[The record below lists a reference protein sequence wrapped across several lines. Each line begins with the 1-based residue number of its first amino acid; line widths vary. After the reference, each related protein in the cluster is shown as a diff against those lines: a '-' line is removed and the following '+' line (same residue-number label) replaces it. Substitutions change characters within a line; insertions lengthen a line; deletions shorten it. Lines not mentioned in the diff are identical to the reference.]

1 MPNKNYVALQIAADP
16 LFNISKNFNMCRDY
30 GVTPRPKVSSKKMTK
45 KINRIPFGQRNEA
58 IQQTIAYN
66 SFY

>member
-45 KINRIPFGQRNEA
+45 KSIGFHLVNVMKLFRRQ
-58 IQQTIAYN
+58 
-66 SFY
+66 